1 LPANYTI
8 TATGPGGLYSYTPN
22 PGAGFSYTFVIVD
35 NATGLIKAI
44 DASADLSNASN
55 YPFGGNYTVYGL
67 SYSNAVSA
75 ATLNGYAG
83 TSFAAFRD
91 AILFNPNTFCGS
103 ISQNN
108 TLVTITAVLN
118 AQMLPLTA
126 NKIGNAVHLKWT
138 ATSSENSSY
147 FEVWRSANGITF
159 DELTGTVPAH
169 RTGSSLIDY
178 EINDNFPFDNLNYYR
193 VKHVDK
199 NGNATWGNI
208 ASINMQQSNS
218 VLSVY
223 PNPVRSAFTLSYN
236 SASLEMIGVRIFNT
250 KGSVVYQCGFKAQKG
265 VNQYAIPAGALSKGV
280 YVVQLVSSS
289 GSYTSRFV
297 KE

>member
-1 LPANYTI
+1 MAVGSFADGNPALPANYTI

-169 RTGSSLIDY
+169 RTGSSSIDY

-218 VLSVY
+218 GRHLRFHTIQ
-223 PNPVRSAFTLSYN
+223 PVWKRSAFVSSIQREALFT
-236 SASLEMIGVRIFNT
+236 
-250 KGSVVYQCGFKAQKG
+250 SVVLKRKKASTSTLYRLAPFLKAYMLYDWLA
-265 VNQYAIPAGALSKGV
+265 VPAVILHAL
-280 YVVQLVSSS
+280 
-289 GSYTSRFV
+289 
-297 KE
+297 